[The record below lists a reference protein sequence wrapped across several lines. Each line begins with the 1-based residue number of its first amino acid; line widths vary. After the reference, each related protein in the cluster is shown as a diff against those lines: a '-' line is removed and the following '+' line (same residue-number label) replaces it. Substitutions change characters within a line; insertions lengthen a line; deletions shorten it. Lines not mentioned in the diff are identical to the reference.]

1 MDDLKIKGNWN
12 EIKESLQK
20 EYPELTD
27 GDLTFT
33 LGKENELVGRI
44 ERRLGKDKRERIV
57 NRIKT
62 LGRF

>member
-1 MDDLKIKGNWN
+1 MEDLKIKGNWK
-12 EIKESLQK
+12 EIKEQLK
-20 EYPELTD
+20 TEYPSLTND
-27 GDLTFT
+27 DLTFT

-44 ERRLGKDKRERIV
+44 ERRLGKDKRDRIV